1 MMILEFYLKGLL
13 ISAIFVLLVGGFYA
27 FPYLVRNTKKP
38 FAERR
43 NRIFDLILVGIL
55 TTPILS
61 FAVLGVLVILQIR
74 GL

>member
-1 MMILEFYLKGLL
+1 MMILQFYLKGLL
-13 ISAIFVLLVGGFYA
+13 ISAIFVLLVGELYA
-27 FPYLVRNTKKP
+27 FTYLVRNTKKP
-38 FAERR
+38 WTERR

-61 FAVLGVLVILQIR
+61 FAVLGVLVILRIR